1 LIKLA
6 LDTGGRHGEP
16 RMDLL
21 KSAPLDDLIAH
32 PVRSKIDVNDPE
44 EMLLPSSPT
53 TPDSIPL
60 SSIVL
65 SIT

>member
-6 LDTGGRHGEP
+6 IDTGGRHGEP
-16 RMDLL
+16 RMDPL

-32 PVRSKIDVNDPE
+32 PVRSKIDENDPE
-44 EMLLPSSPT
+44 ETLLPSSPT

-60 SSIVL
+60 SSIIL
-65 SIT
+65 SII